1 MAISE
6 AEALRVKWKRLV
18 NPPLC
23 AHPKQQLETSE
34 GGYLTDTY
42 HCTDCGEPVVKK
54 RETLGKILVI
64 ENEPV
69 VRDLLDTLL
78 SQKGYDVVLA
88 DGGRKGLELFCRER
102 PDVIVFDVNMPE
114 MDGIAVLQLVRSL
127 NPNQPVSIL
136 TGAVTPE
143 TEQQIRALCVIEIV
157 KKEFPLDLLGD
168 ALKRTLALPA
178 PAVSTR
184 P

>member
-1 MAISE
+1 MTITE
-6 AEALRVKWKRLV
+6 AESLRVKWKRQV

-23 AHPKQQLETSE
+23 EHPKPQFEASE
-34 GGYLTDTY
+34 DGYLTDTY
-42 HCTDCGEPVVKK
+42 YCTDCGESVVKK

-64 ENEPV
+64 DHEPV
-69 VRDLLDTLL
+69 VRDLLDTIL

-88 DGGRKGLELFCRER
+88 DGGRKGLELFRRER
-102 PDVIVFDVNMPE
+102 PDVIVLDMNMPE

-136 TGAVTPE
+136 AGAVTPE
-143 TEQQIRALCVIEIV
+143 TEQQVRALCVIEIV
-157 KKEFPLDLLGD
+157 NKEFPLESLGD
-168 ALKRTLALPA
+168 ALKRILALSA